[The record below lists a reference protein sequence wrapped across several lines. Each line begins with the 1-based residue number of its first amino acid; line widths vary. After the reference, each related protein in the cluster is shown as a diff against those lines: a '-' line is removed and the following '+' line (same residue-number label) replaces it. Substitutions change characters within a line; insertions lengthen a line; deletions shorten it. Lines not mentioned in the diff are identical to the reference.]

1 MPPYDGK
8 TKLAFCRRLSHQW
21 KELADYFDVE
31 ISEQDRFRQG
41 DEPREVWQW
50 LERRKRLSELPDA
63 LRYID
68 REDLVV
74 QVLEP
79 PPLPVTTSP
88 QPAWPGSPYPG
99 LRHFS
104 DKETAIFFG
113 RGEEI
118 RELLE
123 RLADPLRRFIAVV
136 GASGSG
142 KSSLVMAGV
151 IPRLPDGWIPVR
163 FTPGGL
169 GDDPF
174 LALAAKLESL
184 LEPHGLTG
192 RAIVDR
198 LRARGDLDALA
209 RLVLDQRSPAAEL
222 LLFVD
227 QFEELFTLVA
237 AEHQRRFVALLA
249 KAAESPRVRTILTVR
264 ADFYPQCI
272 DAGLEDLL
280 RVGSYP
286 LAAPKLRALLEM
298 ITGPAALAGLR
309 FEDGL
314 PGRLLEDTGREPGV
328 LALLAFALAELYR
341 ARRPDGML
349 THAAYDG
356 FGRVPGAISQRAEAV
371 FTTLDTGIQA
381 AFEEVFRELVK
392 VDEQGVATRQRAGWK
407 PMGGSAATRFIK
419 AYSDPDAR
427 LLVCGQAGQRP
438 TVEVAHEALLDHW
451 PRLKNWIEVRR
462 DDLRLRRQ
470 ITHAASD
477 WQAHHCK
484 AEYRWLD
491 ERVVEV
497 VAMREH
503 LKLEPTDFTP
513 LERDFL
519 GPLDREP
526 MLAALDE
533 PTTSHEQRAII
544 GVRLSLLGDP
554 RPGVGLRADGL
565 PDLVWCAVPGGE
577 VTLEIEVENRSRIA
591 RWLRRSASNTFHV
604 EPFHIAKYPV
614 TYRQYRAFLEAEDGF
629 NNPEWWEGLWFQVD
643 KPGRQFNRRDNH
655 PVENLC
661 WLEAMAFCRW
671 LSAKLG
677 YEVRLPTEWEW
688 QQAATGGNPKNVYP
702 WGPKWDGNRANT
714 YESELGRSTAVGLF
728 PQGASP
734 VGALDMSGN
743 VWEWCLNE
751 YDQPRNLDPAG
762 VAGRVVRGG
771 TWVYNQSSARAAS
784 RLDYAPDA
792 HDNFVGFRLACS
804 SPIRDT
810 DCRVAAKARAA
821 RLARF
826 FALFR
831 PIKSGFRK
839 NVERALVVQAIN
851 REIAAIQG
859 EYSLDLFVFGQI
871 HQAGVRELGAQF
883 AIAMQE
889 GRDPGRG
896 GFIQRQQ
903 LQQPCFKALEESLN
917 RQGFFS
923 EQPGGFGEDRPAGE
937 QRRR

>member
-8 TKLAFCRRLSHQW
+8 TKLAFCDRLGNQW
-21 KELADYFDVE
+21 KKLADYFDVAIGE
-31 ISEQDRFRQG
+31 RDRFGQG
-41 DEPREVWQW
+41 DEPREVWEW
-50 LERRKRLSELPDA
+50 LERRNRLTELPAA

-68 REDLVV
+68 REDIVV
-74 QVLEP
+74 EVLEP
-79 PPLPVTTSP
+79 PPLPVAPPP
-88 QPAWPGSPYPG
+88 QPDWSGSPYPG

-123 RLADPLRRFIAVV
+123 RLADPLQRFIAVV

-151 IPRLPDGWIPVR
+151 IPRLPEGWEQVR

-174 LALAAKLESL
+174 LALAAELKLKLEH
-184 LEPHGLTG
+184 HGLNG
-192 RAIVDR
+192 RAIADR
-198 LRARGDLDALA
+198 LRARGDLSELA
-209 RLVLDQRSPAAEL
+209 RLILEHEPESAEL

-237 AEHQRRFVALLA
+237 DEHQRRFVAFLA

-272 DAGLEDLL
+272 DIGLESLL
-280 RVGSYP
+280 RAGSYP

-349 THAAYDG
+349 THLAYDG
-356 FGRVPGAISQRAEAV
+356 FGRVPGAISQRAEAI
-371 FTTLDTGIQA
+371 FTALDTGIQA

-392 VDEQGVATRQRAGWK
+392 VDEQGVATRQRGEWE
-407 PMGGSAATRFIK
+407 PMGGSAATRFIE
-419 AYSDPDAR
+419 AYSGSDAR

-470 ITHAASD
+470 IAQLAAYWYD
-477 WQAHHCK
+477 HDRKDEH
-484 AEYRWLD
+484 RWPD
-491 ERVVEV
+491 QRVAEV

-503 LKLEPTDFTP
+503 LKLEPKDFTP

-519 GPLDREP
+519 GPLDRDQ
-526 MLAALDE
+526 MLAALDD
-533 PTTSHEQRAII
+533 PATPHEQRAII

-554 RPGVGLRADGL
+554 RSGVGLRADGL
-565 PDLVWCAVPGGE
+565 PDLVWCEVPGGE
-577 VTLEIEVENRSRIA
+577 VTLEENA
-591 RWLRRSASNTFHV
+591 GAFTV
-604 EPFHIAKYPV
+604 EPFRIAQYPV
-614 TYRQYRAFLEAEDGF
+614 TYRQYRAFLEAEDGYY
-629 NNPEWWEGLWFQVD
+629 NPQWWQGLRGGLPP
-643 KPGRQFNRRDNH
+643 KRPGRQFKRYGNH
-655 PVENLC
+655 PAENVA
-661 WLEAMAFCRW
+661 WLDAVPFCRW

-688 QQAATGGNPKNVYP
+688 QQAAIGGNPANVYP
-702 WGPKWDGNRANT
+702 WGPEWDGNHANT
-714 YESELGRSTAVGLF
+714 DESELGRSTAVGLY
-728 PQGASP
+728 PHGASP
-734 VGALDMSGN
+734 VGALDLSGN

-751 YDQPRNLDPAG
+751 YDQSRNIAPTRDTY
-762 VAGRVVRGG
+762 RVVRGG
-771 TWVYNQSSARAAS
+771 AWDDLKTVARAAFRGS
-784 RLDYAPDA
+784 NAP
-792 HDNFVGFRLACS
+792 HIRYSTLGFRLACS
-804 SPIRDT
+804 SLI
-810 DCRVAAKARAA
+810 
-821 RLARF
+821 
-826 FALFR
+826 
-831 PIKSGFRK
+831 
-839 NVERALVVQAIN
+839 
-851 REIAAIQG
+851 
-859 EYSLDLFVFGQI
+859 
-871 HQAGVRELGAQF
+871 
-883 AIAMQE
+883 
-889 GRDPGRG
+889 
-896 GFIQRQQ
+896 
-903 LQQPCFKALEESLN
+903 
-917 RQGFFS
+917 
-923 EQPGGFGEDRPAGE
+923 
-937 QRRR
+937 

>member
-1 MPPYDGK
+1 MPTYDGK
-8 TKLAFCRRLSHQW
+8 TKLAFCGRLGKKW
-21 KELADYFDVE
+21 RELADYFDME
-31 ISEQDRFRQG
+31 ISERDRFGQG
-41 DEPREVWQW
+41 DEPREVWDW
-50 LERRKRLSELPDA
+50 LERRNRLMELPEA

-79 PPLPVTTSP
+79 PPLPAAPLS
-88 QPAWPGSPYPG
+88 QPAWSGSPYPG

-104 DKETAIFFG
+104 DKETALFFG

-123 RLADPLRRFIAVV
+123 RLADPLQRFIAVV

-151 IPRLPDGWIPVR
+151 IPRLPEGWAQVR

-192 RAIVDR
+192 RAIADQ

-209 RLVLDQRSPAAEL
+209 RLVLDQRSPTTEL

-237 AEHQRRFVALLA
+237 AVHQRRRFVALLA
-249 KAAESPRVRTILTVR
+249 KATESPRVRTILTVR

-272 DAGLEDLL
+272 DIGLEDLL

-309 FEDGL
+309 FEDDL

-371 FTTLDTGIQA
+371 FTALDTDIQA
-381 AFEEVFRELVK
+381 AFEGVFRELVK

-470 ITHAASD
+470 ITHAATD

-484 AEYRWLD
+484 AEYRWPD

-503 LKLEPTDFTP
+503 LKLEPADFTE

-519 GPLDREP
+519 GPLDRDQ

-533 PTTSHEQRAII
+533 PATTHEQRAII

-565 PDLVWCAVPGGE
+565 PDLVWCPVPGGE
-577 VTLEIEVENRSRIA
+577 VTLEENA
-591 RWLRRSASNTFHV
+591 GTFTV

-614 TYRQYRAFLEAEDGF
+614 TYHQYRAFLETSDGF
-629 NNPEWWEGLWFQVD
+629 NNRAWWKVLSSQID

-655 PVENLC
+655 PAENLC

-671 LSAKLG
+671 LSARLG
-677 YEVRLPTEWEW
+677 YEVRLPNEWEW
-688 QQAATGGNPKNVYP
+688 QQAATGGNPANVYP
-702 WGPKWDGNRANT
+702 WGPEWDGNCVNT
-714 YESELGRSTAVGLF
+714 YESKLSRTTAVGLY

-751 YDQPRNLDPAG
+751 YDKPQNVTISGYSR
-762 VAGRVVRGG
+762 RVVRGG
-771 TWVYNQSSARAAS
+771 SWSSYQAHARAAY
-784 RLDYAPDA
+784 RNYDTPD
-792 HDNFVGFRLACS
+792 NLIVGFRLACAS
-804 SPIRDT
+804 
-810 DCRVAAKARAA
+810 
-821 RLARF
+821 
-826 FALFR
+826 LF
-831 PIKSGFRK
+831 
-839 NVERALVVQAIN
+839 
-851 REIAAIQG
+851 
-859 EYSLDLFVFGQI
+859 
-871 HQAGVRELGAQF
+871 
-883 AIAMQE
+883 
-889 GRDPGRG
+889 
-896 GFIQRQQ
+896 
-903 LQQPCFKALEESLN
+903 
-917 RQGFFS
+917 
-923 EQPGGFGEDRPAGE
+923 
-937 QRRR
+937 